1 LRKGLT
7 HLPRNS
13 ASKASTPTFKLCW
26 MVSSNWACTIAGTF
40 RNPRI
45 VAVTGPMIPL
55 FNNSSIAQI
64 PKAFH
69 WLFGCSTW
77 ADYSDGEIIRNVW
90 GANMAFKRTAL
101 KNVGGFSDQIGGVFG
116 LRLHGEENELSMR
129 LGNVGHV
136 VFLKDMCVLH
146 KVTHERIGTRFV
158 LRSSYW
164 MGFTRYVLNKNYG
177 KLHPLSPELNV
188 MRSVL
193 IDGVIASI
201 LNLLRS
207 RQNFVT
213 VLRVSTLVIVSAIAG
228 YVAAMVKEAFADNLD
243 SHIWACDGEYFVRNI
258 EFNPRVRRK
267 TGKKLYHLL
276 NTKKSNKA
284 HVYSLFNGL
293 IITRSSWIGYSRR
306 NIAKMARN
314 RQLTMENSLLVSMLR
329 SLVLENCNQSK
340 LTDGP
345 KRTKVSILA

>member
-1 LRKGLT
+1 MQLSIVVTSYDLQRKQDIMDLLGSIQAQVCNDFEVLYITERSRSLYDFVKKALAQRGIKGKVIHNNIAKGLSFC
-7 HLPRNS
+7 RNIGIEHS
-13 ASKASTPTFKLCW
+13 DGDIVAFVDDDAI
-26 MVSSNWACTIAGTF
+26 VSSNWACTIAESF

-45 VAVTGPMIPL
+45 AAVTGPVIPL
-55 FNNSSIAQI
+55 FNDSSIAQI

-146 KVTHERIGTRFV
+146 KVTRERIGTRFV

-177 KLHPLSPELNV
+177 KLHPLSLELNI

-193 IDGVIASI
+193 IDGIIASI

-207 RQNFVT
+207 RQNSVMI
-213 VLRVSTLVIVSAIAG
+213 LRVSILVVVSSIAG
-228 YVAAMVKEAFADNLD
+228 YVAAMVKEAFADRLD
-243 SHIWACDGEYFVRNI
+243 SHI
-258 EFNPRVRRK
+258 
-267 TGKKLYHLL
+267 
-276 NTKKSNKA
+276 
-284 HVYSLFNGL
+284 
-293 IITRSSWIGYSRR
+293 
-306 NIAKMARN
+306 
-314 RQLTMENSLLVSMLR
+314 
-329 SLVLENCNQSK
+329 
-340 LTDGP
+340 
-345 KRTKVSILA
+345 